1 MLKNILFA
9 TGAAIAIIAS
19 ASLPAS
25 ATGGLPQ
32 SSDPQSVPEPMT
44 VLGSLAVGGGF
55 VAKKIADS
63 RKNKA

>member
-1 MLKNILFA
+1 MLKNTLLA
-9 TGAAIAIIAS
+9 AGAAIAIIGS

-32 SSDPQSVPEPMT
+32 SSDPQPVPEPMT

-55 VAKKIADS
+55 VAKKIAGA
-63 RKNKA
+63 RKNKG